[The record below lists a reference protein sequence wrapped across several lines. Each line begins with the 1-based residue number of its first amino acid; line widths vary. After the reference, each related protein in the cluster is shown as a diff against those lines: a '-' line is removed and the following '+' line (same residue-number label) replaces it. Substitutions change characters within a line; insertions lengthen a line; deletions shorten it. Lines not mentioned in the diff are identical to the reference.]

1 MNDIYYFGRNIKQ
14 DEKGYYLVY
23 QKKQSVEHNSKNY
36 SSTLRLDSWDEA
48 RKYLSDLIE
57 AGHTWLPV
65 QQDPTI

>member
-1 MNDIYYFGRNIKQ
+1 MNNTYYFGRNIEH

-23 QKKQSVEHNSKNY
+23 QNKQSVEHNSKNY
-36 SSTLRLDSWDEA
+36 SSTLRLDTWDKA
-48 RKYLSDLIE
+48 RNYLSKLID